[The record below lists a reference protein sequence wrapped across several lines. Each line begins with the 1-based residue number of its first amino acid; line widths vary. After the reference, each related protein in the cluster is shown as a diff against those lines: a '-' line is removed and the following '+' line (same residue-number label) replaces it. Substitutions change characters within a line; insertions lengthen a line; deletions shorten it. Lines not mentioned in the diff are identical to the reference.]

1 MWLVF
6 GGLSVVFT
14 MVNLFLDPKKKGCKW
29 ITMCALSLPVLTVLA
44 AFSRI
49 NTWVAH
55 EDWSA
60 LIDVVPYWS
69 GSLTGFCVL
78 LLALNAIAMLKYQTR
93 RDA

>member
-29 ITMCALSLPVLTVLA
+29 ITMCALSLQVLTVLT

-49 NTWVAH
+49 HTLVTHIN
-55 EDWSA
+55 
-60 LIDVVPYWS
+60 
-69 GSLTGFCVL
+69 
-78 LLALNAIAMLKYQTR
+78 
-93 RDA
+93 